1 MRTHCEIFQLISE
14 ARFGNGDQRLCLFA
28 QRLAMLVRDA
38 LLGHN
43 NIGKKLIKLTRRIA
57 ATAQS
62 NYLLVLFDL
71 NSLH

>member
-1 MRTHCEIFQLISE
+1 
-14 ARFGNGDQRLCLFA
+14 
-28 QRLAMLVRDA
+28 MLVRDA